1 MSILLLNSRNF
12 IRGGFSMAHNDEAR
26 KEGFS
31 SNSILRWLGR
41 LILVAIILGVTS
53 FLTPG
58 FSISGLWWYLIA
70 AVIICLVDYF
80 VETLMGVGASPFG
93 KGIKGFFIAV
103 VIIYFAQ
110 FIIPTMSVTIIGAI
124 LASLVIG
131 VLAALLPVKV
141 I

>member
-1 MSILLLNSRNF
+1 
-12 IRGGFSMAHNDEAR
+12 MAHNDEAR